1 MNFEINTEIRTKK
14 IKKKEIKRTPIN
26 IFWFRRKFSI
36 LKTTI
41 WIEINLSVRSD
52 LKRNGYLFDMMKKK
66 TFYHSF
72 LQITPFILDDPLY
85 INSEHTFLV

>member
-1 MNFEINTEIRTKK
+1 MNFEINTEIRTQK

-66 TFYHSF
+66 TFIIHSCKLHLSF
-72 LQITPFILDDPLY
+72 LMT
-85 INSEHTFLV
+85 HCT